1 MSAPST
7 SGLLVRRLFGATDAR
22 TLYLLV
28 KGVVTSMSRAW
39 DNEKNF
45 SPQKDSNLSR
55 SAGGSL
61 EACRNILVITS
72 FTFINK
78 SVPLVPPQ

>member
-28 KGVVTSMSRAW
+28 KDVIMSMSRAW
-39 DNEKNF
+39 DNETNF
-45 SPQKDSNLSR
+45 SPRKDSTLSR
-55 SAGGSL
+55 SAGGNL
-61 EACRNILVITS
+61 KACRNILVITS
-72 FTFINK
+72 FIFINK